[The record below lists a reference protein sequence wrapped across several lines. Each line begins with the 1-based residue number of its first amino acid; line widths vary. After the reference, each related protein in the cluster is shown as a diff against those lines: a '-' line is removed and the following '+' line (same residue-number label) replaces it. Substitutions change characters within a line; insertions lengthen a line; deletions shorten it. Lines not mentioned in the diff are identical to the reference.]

1 MSTLNERLE
10 RKESELTECKRKYDQ
25 DYEIWRSKVR
35 FAAWLLLLERACF
48 GYSQCIIFVDLC
60 ADVGL

>member
-35 FAAWLLLLERACF
+35 FAAWLLLLEGACF
-48 GYSQCIIFVDLC
+48 GYSQCIIFVDLY

>member
-25 DYEIWRSKVR
+25 DYEIWRSKVGL
-35 FAAWLLLLERACF
+35 AAWLLLLERACF
-48 GYSQCIIFVDLC
+48 GYSQCIIFVDLYV
-60 ADVGL
+60 DVGL